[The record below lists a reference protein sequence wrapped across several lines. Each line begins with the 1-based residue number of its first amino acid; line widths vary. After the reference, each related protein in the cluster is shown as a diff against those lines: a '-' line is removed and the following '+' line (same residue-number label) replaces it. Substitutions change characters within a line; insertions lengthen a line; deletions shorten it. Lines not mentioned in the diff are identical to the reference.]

1 MKWLF
6 NAQQDF
12 TKELLR
18 LNAIEDLVNHSNLR
32 GKIFKRKSLSPKKIK
47 GLGYFGIA
55 GLAYTY
61 FPYVA
66 L

>member
-1 MKWLF
+1 MLRI
-6 NAQQDF
+6 NA
-12 TKELLR
+12 L
-18 LNAIEDLVNHSNLR
+18 EDLVSHSNLK
-32 GKIFKRKSLSPKKIK
+32 GKIFKRKSLSPSKLQ

-55 GLAYTY
+55 GLAFTY